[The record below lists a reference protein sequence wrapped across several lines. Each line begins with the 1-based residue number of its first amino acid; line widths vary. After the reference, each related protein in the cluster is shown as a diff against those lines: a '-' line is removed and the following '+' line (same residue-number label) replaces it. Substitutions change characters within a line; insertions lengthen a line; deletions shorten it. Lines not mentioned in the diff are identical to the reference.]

1 MQNENYRDFYGR
13 ALIPAGS
20 CNSKL
25 FIEQFSGQAQP
36 SHWFIALEGQAMAES
51 PKFEWKVSV
60 FPSDSAGI
68 YDANAPCYT
77 SIFFDNIHKAIET
90 ARHIESELLNDSS
103 SAATPQE
110 KIS

>member
-1 MQNENYRDFYGR
+1 MQNEHYRDFYGR

-20 CNSKL
+20 CDSKL
-25 FIEQFSGQAQP
+25 FIDHFSGQSIP
-36 SHWFIALEGQAMAES
+36 SHWFIALEGKTALAS
-51 PKFEWKVSV
+51 TKFEWIVSV

-77 SIFFDNIHKAIET
+77 SICFDSIHEAIET
-90 ARHIESELLNDSS
+90 ARHIETELRNDTP
-103 SAATPQE
+103 AAAPQE